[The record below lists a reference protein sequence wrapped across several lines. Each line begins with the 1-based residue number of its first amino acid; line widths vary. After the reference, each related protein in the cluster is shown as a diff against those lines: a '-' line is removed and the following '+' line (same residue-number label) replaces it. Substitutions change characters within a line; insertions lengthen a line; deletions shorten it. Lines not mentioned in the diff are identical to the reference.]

1 MQGSVYGGHYFDMAG
16 LPEYMQDEV
25 YDADGLVDSVDNY
38 KVLLDYG
45 IQMDQIKN
53 VVEIK
58 TPLEA

>member
-1 MQGSVYGGHYFDMAG
+1 MYGGHYFDMAG

-45 IQMDQIKN
+45 I
-53 VVEIK
+53 
-58 TPLEA
+58 